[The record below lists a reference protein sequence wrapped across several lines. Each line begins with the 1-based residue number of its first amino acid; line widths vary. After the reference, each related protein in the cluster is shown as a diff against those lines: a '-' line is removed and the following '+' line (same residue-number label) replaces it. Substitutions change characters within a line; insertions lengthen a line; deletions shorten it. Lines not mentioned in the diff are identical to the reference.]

1 MNLLFIHDCRFY
13 KENDKVFQAGTF
25 PKTIWENNYLPY
37 FETITVIGR
46 ESNNP
51 NDKTELSS
59 TDDGRVQFVLISE
72 YNSAKNFFLQHRA
85 IKSKIKN
92 EIEGKDITILRLPS
106 MFGFTAA
113 DILIK
118 MKKPYMVEVVDN
130 AFDSYWHYPS
140 LAGKLSAFFFEI
152 VMKKA
157 VRNAAYVYY
166 VSKSLQK
173 DYPANGHEE
182 VISDVILTHTLSR
195 EEINVARFNGQVM
208 KIALTGA
215 LDVKYKGQAVLLKAI
230 SILDD
235 GIKGNVE
242 LYFAGVGESDW
253 LVAYAK
259 KLNLFSNIKFM
270 GRLPHAKLIEQY
282 KNMSLYVHP
291 SFKEGMPRVI
301 LEAMSMGC
309 PVLGSATAGIPE
321 IVALEYLHKPG
332 DYKKLSGQIKMFYE
346 NRKLLEEEAFKSL
359 EGVVPFLKEN
369 MDKKRSDFYS
379 KVKEGEQY
387 GR

>member
-13 KENDKVFQAGTF
+13 KENDKVYQAGTF

-46 ESNNP
+46 TSNNP

-59 TDDGRVQFVLISE
+59 TDGGRVQFVLISE
-72 YNSAKNFFLQHRA
+72 YDSIKNFFVKYKA
-85 IKSKIKN
+85 IKSKIEN
-92 EIEGKDITILRLPS
+92 EIKRKDITILRLPS

-118 MKKPYMVEVVDN
+118 MKMPYMVEVVDN
-130 AFDSYWHYPS
+130 AFDSYWYYPS
-140 LAGKLSAFFFEI
+140 LAGKLSACFFEG

-157 VRNAAYVYY
+157 VWNAAYVYF

-173 DYPANGHEE
+173 NYPVKGCGD
-182 VISDVILTHTLSR
+182 VVSDVILTHRLSR
-195 EEINVARFNGQVM
+195 EEINVQRFNGRVM

-215 LDVKYKGQAVLLKAI
+215 LDVKYKGQDVLLKAV
-230 SILDD
+230 SILDED
-235 GIKGNVE
+235 IKQNIE
-242 LYFAGVGESDW
+242 LYFAGVGGSDW

-259 KLNLFSNIKFM
+259 KLNLFSNIKFI
-270 GRLPHAKLIEQY
+270 GRLSHAELIEQY

-291 SFKEGMPRVI
+291 SFKEGLPRVI

-321 IVALEYLHKPG
+321 IVASEYLHKPG
-332 DYKKLSGQIKMFYE
+332 DCKKLSEQIKMFYE
-346 NRKLLEEEAFKSL
+346 NRKILEEEAFKSL
-359 EGVVPFLKEN
+359 ERTAPFLKEN
-369 MDKKRSDFYS
+369 MDKKRADFYS
-379 KVKEGEQY
+379 KVKGEQY